1 MNLAGSDL
9 NLLRVFFAVVEANGI
24 ANAQGIL
31 NKDSSTISRALSQLE
46 QRLNVRL
53 CERGRQG
60 FRLTPEGAT
69 VHRQAVRLFTSLRG
83 FEQTVESLQS
93 VATGRLT
100 LGIIDNIITDPAC
113 PLLPA
118 LRSFQAP
125 DRDRVKLNL
134 EVLAPEE
141 MERQLQDKR
150 LDLAIGIFESP
161 NEHLHYQP
169 LYQETDY
176 LYTAPDHPVATEADR
191 RDTALASARIVS
203 RRFLREQELALLN
216 QADREG
222 ITFTASLEA
231 VAALILSGAYVGFLP
246 GHYAQRWVA
255 GGELVRLDPK
265 RYHRDTPLQLATH
278 PDSLDRPIIK
288 DFSARLSNAA
298 GGPPATRT

>member
-9 NLLRVFFAVVEANGI
+9 NLLRVFFAVVEANGV
-24 ANAQGIL
+24 ANAQAIL

-60 FRLTPEGAT
+60 FRLTPEGVT
-69 VHRQAVRLFTSLRG
+69 VHRQAQRLFTSLRG
-83 FEQTVESLQS
+83 FEQTVESLQN
-93 VATGRLT
+93 VATGRLK

-125 DRDRVKLNL
+125 DRDQVKLSL
-134 EVLAPEE
+134 EVMAPEE

-161 NEHLHYQP
+161 NEHLHYRP

-176 LYTAPDHPVATEADR
+176 LYAAPEHPAAADADQP
-191 RDTALASARIVS
+191 DTTLAASRIVS

-246 GHYAQRWVA
+246 GHYARRWLED
-255 GGELVRLDPK
+255 GELVCLDPG
-265 RYHRDTPLQLATH
+265 RYHRATTLQLATH
-278 PDSLDRPIIK
+278 SDSLERPIIK
-288 DFSARLSNAA
+288 DFSERLLAE
-298 GGPPATRT
+298 PPPRT